1 VLTLK
6 PVWVATQGVEFG
18 FEVEV
23 EVNLKTAPLQR
34 PLHKKWH

>member
-6 PVWVATQGVEFG
+6 PVWVATQGVDFD
-18 FEVEV
+18 FKV